1 MDNLH
6 VIDHPLV
13 SSTLT
18 KMRRAT
24 TDSGEFRR
32 CMHRISALLIYEA
45 SRDLPLHEATVQT
58 PVAEAMLPVLDD
70 LPLTVV
76 PILRAGIGMLDGVLS
91 MIPQASVGVIGME
104 RDEDSFVPREYYCKL
119 PRGVESSRV
128 YVIDPMLA
136 TGGSATDAI
145 SSLKSH
151 GCTDLRFVCIVAA
164 PEGVRALSEAHPDVP
179 IYTAAVDEGL
189 NERAYIVPGLGDAGD
204 RVFGTE

>member
-1 MDNLH
+1 MSNLH

-13 SSTLT
+13 VSTLT
-18 KMRRAT
+18 QMRQKS
-24 TDSGEFRR
+24 TDSGEFRS
-32 CMHRISALLIYEA
+32 CMHRLSALLVYEA
-45 SRDLPLHEATVQT
+45 SRDLPLCDELVQT
-58 PVAEAMLPVLDD
+58 PVAEAKLPVLDE
-70 LPLTVV
+70 LPITVV

-104 RDEDSFVPREYYCKL
+104 RDEGSFVPQEYYCKL
-119 PRGVESSRV
+119 PRNVEKSRV

-136 TGGSATDAI
+136 TGGSAIDAI
-145 SSLKSH
+145 SSLKKH

-164 PEGVRALSEAHPDVP
+164 PEGVQSLSDAHPDVS
-179 IYTAAVDEGL
+179 IYTAALDQGL

>member
-6 VIDHPLV
+6 VIDHPLM

-18 KMRRAT
+18 QMRRLT
-24 TDSGEFRR
+24 TDSGEFRS
-32 CMHRISALLIYEA
+32 CMHRISALLAYEA
-45 SRDLPLHEATVQT
+45 SRDLPVHDEAVQT
-58 PVAEAMLPVLDD
+58 PVTEAMLPVLDE
-70 LPLTVV
+70 LPITVV

-104 RDEDSFVPREYYCKL
+104 RDEDSFVPQEYYCKL
-119 PRGVESSRV
+119 PRNVEESRV

-136 TGGSATDAI
+136 TGGSAIDAI
-145 SSLKSH
+145 GSLKSH
-151 GCTDLRFVCIVAA
+151 GCDDLRFVCIVSA
-164 PEGVRALSEAHPDVP
+164 PQGVRALSEAHPDVP
-179 IYTAAVDEGL
+179 IYTAALDEGL